1 VDLQKTDRAEAED
14 EGKDSGFRADRGEE
28 ILRVYPDEI
37 ITLDELKKICLI
49 LKHSDEEGNIDEI
62 LEKLGIKDRSAAVL
76 GRKIDLLQAMLEGEV
91 PEGLN

>member
-1 VDLQKTDRAEAED
+1 M
-14 EGKDSGFRADRGEE
+14 
-28 ILRVYPDEI
+28 RVYPDEI

-49 LKHSDEEGNIDEI
+49 LKHSDEEGKIDEI
-62 LEKLGIKDRSAAVL
+62 LEKLGIKDRGAAVL

>member
-1 VDLQKTDRAEAED
+1 M
-14 EGKDSGFRADRGEE
+14 
-28 ILRVYPDEI
+28 RVYPDEI

-49 LKHSDEEGNIDEI
+49 LKHSDEEGKIDEI

>member
-1 VDLQKTDRAEAED
+1 MDLQKTDRAEAED

>member
-1 VDLQKTDRAEAED
+1 M
-14 EGKDSGFRADRGEE
+14 
-28 ILRVYPDEI
+28 RVYPDEI

>member
-1 VDLQKTDRAEAED
+1 
-14 EGKDSGFRADRGEE
+14 
-28 ILRVYPDEI
+28 LRVYPDEI

-49 LKHSDEEGNIDEI
+49 LKHSDEEGKIDEI